1 MHTRTHACVCAF
13 FFDCWCPG
21 GGGGWGGP
29 GIFAGAGCE
38 ELHDSLGRLRLAG
51 AGFAA
56 DQDGLALLVD
66 HHVRESLRAAW
77 ATVSFPTAGRSVCGR
92 RKDPGLKFIRNKLR
106 PANFLV
112 SQVSHVWCF
121 GGDYLTYETA
131 SSRIFMQH
139 LDEAPCACGRAHK
152 KGRACSAMAY
162 TWGVSC
168 PCCTPR
174 YWAIMRPPYWWRSR
188 LCGFTCVHGRC
199 PLAVSFAF
207 CASFSPGEFFSGGHD
222 LLMLRP
228 PRRVPLCPAAAKC
241 TALNKAAA
249 CCPEDWC
256 RSPATQGK
264 RAQPTLRSAVDGHE
278 GRGPKPNH
286 KTKWRK
292 PVRLRT
298 GLETFHPTQDQGA
311 AWRAFRSEARAL
323 SCRGPV
329 ACRTAIR
336 MLEL

>member
-1 MHTRTHACVCAF
+1 M
-13 FFDCWCPG
+13 
-21 GGGGWGGP
+21 
-29 GIFAGAGCE
+29 
-38 ELHDSLGRLRLAG
+38 
-51 AGFAA
+51 
-56 DQDGLALLVD
+56 
-66 HHVRESLRAAW
+66 
-77 ATVSFPTAGRSVCGR
+77 AGRSVRGR
-92 RKDPGLKFIRNKLR
+92 GKDPGLKFIRNKLR
-106 PANFLV
+106 PATFLV
-112 SQVSHVWCF
+112 SQVPHVWCF
-121 GGDYLTYETA
+121 GGDYLTYETS
-131 SSRIFMQH
+131 SSRIFTQH
-139 LDEAPCACGRAHK
+139 PDEAPCACGRAHK

-207 CASFSPGEFFSGGHD
+207 CASFSPGEFFSGGRD

-241 TALNKAAA
+241 TALDKAAA
-249 CCPEDWC
+249 RCPEDWC
-256 RSPATQGK
+256 RSPATRGK

-298 GLETFHPTQDQGA
+298 EIETFHPTQDQGA
-311 AWRAFRSEARAL
+311 AWRAFRSEGALMQGPRRMPHRNQDVGAVGVYHVQPVPHPQRLQDPAGPPRRPDPFCFARIPVVILRPLADESPAL
-323 SCRGPV
+323 GQSSRPH
-329 ACRTAIR
+329 ACRFTEPGR
-336 MLEL
+336 R